1 MRDGEIVVKSIV
13 PGGPAEED
21 GRLSPEDRILAVGQG
36 ADGTPVSVAGAVLR
50 DVLNLIRGDAGTTVK
65 LGVEKP
71 DGRHDEY
78 RIVRGEVQLPGLTTQ
93 IVSTRSA
100 DGEHACRIGVVRIP
114 NFYDRQGDNP
124 RSVAIDMEK
133 ALQEFKNEPVDAV
146 LVDLRNNS
154 GGSIRAMGKMTGLFL
169 DEGPVT
175 QSRRAGGDIRVTS
188 DDVLGKMYEGPLAV
202 LVNRNSA
209 ESEVLHIL
217 TDLVVLCDESEE
229 HE

>member
-78 RIVRGEVQLPGLTTQ
+78 KIVRGEVQLPGLTTQ
-93 IVSTRSA
+93 IVSTRST
-100 DGEHACRIGVVRIP
+100 DGERACRIGVVMTCSICRLYGHHSSAFWP
-114 NFYDRQGDNP
+114 FSKYNGRNYTEALEAFRRTAEFTPDGSP
-124 RSVAIDMEK
+124 GMFVAACLAGSSV
-133 ALQEFKNEPVDAV
+133 
-146 LVDLRNNS
+146 
-154 GGSIRAMGKMTGLFL
+154 
-169 DEGPVT
+169 
-175 QSRRAGGDIRVTS
+175 
-188 DDVLGKMYEGPLAV
+188 
-202 LVNRNSA
+202 
-209 ESEVLHIL
+209 
-217 TDLVVLCDESEE
+217 
-229 HE
+229 